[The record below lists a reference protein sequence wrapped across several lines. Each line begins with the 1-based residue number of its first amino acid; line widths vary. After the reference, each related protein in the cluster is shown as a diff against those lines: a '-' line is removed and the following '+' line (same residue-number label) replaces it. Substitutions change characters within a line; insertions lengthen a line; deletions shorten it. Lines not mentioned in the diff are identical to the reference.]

1 MRFTEAV
8 ENERLRGLFGDLVEY
23 TYNWQ
28 QFDPVIP
35 PGEDVKISFITQ
47 DIYILLEQLEDKMQE
62 LGKINRDSF
71 EY

>member
-8 ENERLRGLFGDLVEY
+8 ENERLGGYIADILEY

-35 PGEDVKISFITQ
+35 PGTDIEINFITQ

-62 LGKINRDSF
+62 LGKINKNSF

>member
-8 ENERLRGLFGDLVEY
+8 ENNRLRGYISDLLEY
-23 TYNWQ
+23 TYNWE
-28 QFDPVIP
+28 QFDPVII
-35 PGEDVKISFITQ
+35 PGTDV
-47 DIYILLEQLEDKMQE
+47 DIQVTTEYIYHLLDQVEQEMQK